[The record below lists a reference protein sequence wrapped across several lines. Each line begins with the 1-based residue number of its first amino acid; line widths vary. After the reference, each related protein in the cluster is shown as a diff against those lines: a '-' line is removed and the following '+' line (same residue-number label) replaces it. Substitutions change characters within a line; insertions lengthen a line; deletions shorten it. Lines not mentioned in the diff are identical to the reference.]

1 MSRQTHWRANDIK
14 SFTRTLDAST
24 IQPMKWTISNQLT
37 VSRVLLIPLFAL
49 AFYLKGNVGYIL
61 AASLFALASATDW
74 LDGYLAR
81 SRNEVTPFGR
91 FLDPVADKLLVAT
104 ALVLLVEAGHAP
116 ALLAAIIIGREIV
129 ISALREW
136 LAQVSSIV
144 HVSALGKWKTAVQML
159 ATVCLLLHIEIFGLN
174 MHLIGLILLWIAALL
189 TLWSGY
195 EYLRGAWSQLIDSQH
210 NNLADAQESVPENT
224 ESKAANE

>member
-1 MSRQTHWRANDIK
+1 MV
-14 SFTRTLDAST
+14 
-24 IQPMKWTISNQLT
+24 WTVSNQLT
-37 VSRVLLIPLFAL
+37 VARVLLIPLFVV
-49 AFYLKGNVGYIL
+49 AFYLPGELGYIS
-61 AASLFALASATDW
+61 ATTVFALASITDW

-81 SRNEVTPFGR
+81 SRNEITAFGR

-104 ALVLLVEAGHAP
+104 ALVLLVEEGRAP

-144 HVSALGKWKTAVQML
+144 HVSILGKWKTGVQM
-159 ATVCLLLHIEIFGLN
+159 AAIAGLLLHIKVLGIN
-174 MHLIGLILLWIAALL
+174 MHLTGLVLLWIASLL

-195 EYLRGAWSQLIDSQH
+195 EYLRGAWGELVG
-210 NNLADAQESVPENT
+210 NNAAATDGDDGSDPAAGAENT
-224 ESKAANE
+224 KGES

>member
-1 MSRQTHWRANDIK
+1 MT
-14 SFTRTLDAST
+14 
-24 IQPMKWTISNQLT
+24 WTISNQLT
-37 VSRVLLIPLFAL
+37 VSRVLLIPLLAV
-49 AFYLKGNVGYIL
+49 AFYVPGEVGFIT
-61 AASLFALASATDW
+61 AAALFALASATDW

-104 ALVLLVEAGHAP
+104 ALVLLVEADRAP

-136 LAQVSSIV
+136 LAQISSIV
-144 HVSALGKWKTAVQML
+144 HVSSLGKWKTAVQMI
-159 ATVCLLLHIEIFGLN
+159 AIACLLLNMEVLGLN
-174 MHLIGLILLWIAALL
+174 MHIIGLALLCIAVLL

-195 EYLRGAWSQLIDSQH
+195 EYLHGAWGELVGGSQARQ
-210 NNLADAQESVPENT
+210 
-224 ESKAANE
+224 

>member
-1 MSRQTHWRANDIK
+1 MTW
-14 SFTRTLDAST
+14 TL
-24 IQPMKWTISNQLT
+24 SNQLT
-37 VSRVLLIPLFAL
+37 VSRVLLIPLLAL
-49 AFYLKGNVGYIL
+49 AFYMPGKMGFIS
-61 AASLFALASATDW
+61 AAAVFALASITDW

-81 SRNEVTPFGR
+81 SRNEITAFGR

-104 ALVLLVEAGHAP
+104 ALVLLVEADRAP

-144 HVSALGKWKTAVQML
+144 HVSALAKWKTGVQM
-159 ATVCLLLHIEIFGLN
+159 ASIICLLLHITVFGIN

-189 TLWSGY
+189 TLWSAY
-195 EYLRGAWSQLIDSQH
+195 EYLRDAWGVLIDDS
-210 NNLADAQESVPENT
+210 NSENAEADE
-224 ESKAANE
+224 KAAASTKGDS